1 MNTPN
6 LYKSFAQ
13 NIAITIGRLGM
24 FYPELF
30 KDSVPKFLKKWS
42 LAILDLSEEDK
53 NDKRDAFT

>member
-1 MNTPN
+1 
-6 LYKSFAQ
+6 
-13 NIAITIGRLGM
+13 M